1 MSSLAARVID
11 GLKTP
16 LRPAVRWWRARRYSR
31 LYHRAMSRLH
41 DELTRRLSPSARIR
55 FNAEPKELWERMCD
69 AAAPGVARREI
80 SLSSSDAAREIA
92 AYWQRYG
99 PSYAAIDQGREKALE
114 HALTFALLDFSAVT
128 RYCDVAAATSPIAR
142 ALAREWPDVEHWTQD
157 LLFETD
163 VALQQVGG
171 LAQEMKDIE
180 AGFFDALT
188 LHCSY
193 EHFEGDGDV
202 EFLAEVDRV
211 LSERGACLIIPLYV
225 ADTHRVYFDPTSV
238 PIDRVRDFDAD
249 AELRPLYSYRQEHGR
264 FYSPE
269 ALGHRLLAKLPATL
283 SATLLSF
290 RDQCDVDP
298 GIYLEF
304 GLVLH
309 RPDSILRGAERLP

>member
-1 MSSLAARVID
+1 MSALAARIID

-16 LRPAVRWWRARRYSR
+16 LRPAVRWWRARRYAR

-41 DELTRRLSPSARIR
+41 GELARRLSPSERIA
-55 FNAEPKELWERMCD
+55 FDAEPDALWKRMCD

-80 SLSSSDAAREIA
+80 SLSSSHVAREITT
-92 AYWQRYG
+92 YWQRYG
-99 PSYAAIDQGREKALE
+99 PTYDRVDQGREKALE
-114 HALTFALLDFSAVT
+114 HALTFALLDFSAVA
-128 RYCDVAAATSPIAR
+128 RYCDMAAATSPIAR
-142 ALAREWPDVEHWTQD
+142 ALARDRPEVEHWTQD

-163 VALQQVGG
+163 MALRRVGG

-225 ADTHRVYFDPTSV
+225 ADTHRVYFDPTEV
-238 PIDRVRDFDAD
+238 PIDRLRDFDAD
-249 AELRPLYSYRQEHGR
+249 AELRPLYRYRQEHGR

-269 ALGHRLLAKLPATL
+269 ALGHRLLAKLPDTL
-283 SATLLSF
+283 CATLLRF
-290 RDQCDVDP
+290 RDQSDVDP

-309 RPDSILRGAERLP
+309 RPDSILRGAT

>member
-1 MSSLAARVID
+1 
-11 GLKTP
+11 
-16 LRPAVRWWRARRYSR
+16 
-31 LYHRAMSRLH
+31 MSRLH
-41 DELTRRLSPSARIR
+41 EELSRHLSPSVRIQ
-55 FNAEPKELWERMCD
+55 FDAEPETLWKRMCD

-80 SLSSSDAAREIA
+80 SLSSSDVARDVT

-99 PSYAAIDQGREKALE
+99 PSYDRIDQGREKALE
-114 HALTFALLDFSAVT
+114 HALTFALLDFSAVA

-142 ALAREWPDVEHWTQD
+142 ALARDWPNVEHWTQD

-163 VALQQVGG
+163 VALRQVGG

-193 EHFEGDGDV
+193 EHFEGEGDV

-211 LSERGACLIIPLYV
+211 LSARGACLIVPLYV
-225 ADTHRVYFDPTSV
+225 ADTHRVYFDPTES
-238 PIDRVRDFDAD
+238 PIERVRDFDAD
-249 AELRPLYSYRQEHGR
+249 AELRPLYRYRQEHGR

-269 ALGHRLLAKLPATL
+269 ALGHRLLAKLPDTL
-283 SATLLSF
+283 SATLLRF
-290 RDQCDVDP
+290 RDQLEVDP
-298 GIYLEF
+298 GIYVEF

-309 RPDSILRGAERLP
+309 RPDSILRGAELLP